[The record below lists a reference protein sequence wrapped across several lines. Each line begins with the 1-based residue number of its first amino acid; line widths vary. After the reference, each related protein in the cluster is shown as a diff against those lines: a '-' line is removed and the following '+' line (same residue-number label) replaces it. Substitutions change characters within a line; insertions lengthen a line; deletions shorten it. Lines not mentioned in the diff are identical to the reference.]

1 MANDYNVN
9 WQDYFGLNQGAYQQ
23 QAQNLLSPLDAQD
36 AQTRQDVAGSAR
48 GAYQRGVMG
57 QPGEDW
63 QYRRVFGGGDDPGEL
78 MSYGD
83 AVEKLQNPG
92 TLQAALEGSGHRSVS
107 ALDAAGVQQAGGQD
121 FRKASDRFQ
130 NTNAYAQQTTE
141 RAANDYRRGQADE
154 VRMAQQRA
162 DAQAAAQRAA
172 DAEKERRANWQKTLE
187 AQEAG
192 RGTLASVNWGGN
204 NVQFDP
210 NNQQRADERNLGRL
224 FSGTMSEGN
233 ASDRLRDLYHRARNP
248 LARYG
253 VKGNY

>member
-23 QAQNLLSPLDAQD
+23 QAQQLLSPLDAQD
-36 AQTRQDVAGSAR
+36 AQARQDVAGAAR

-57 QPGEDW
+57 QPGADW
-63 QYRRVFGGGDDPGEL
+63 QTQQAGNEL

-92 TLQAALEGSGHRSVS
+92 TLQAALEGSGHRPVS

-121 FRKASDRFQ
+121 FRKASDRYQ
-130 NTNAYAQQTTE
+130 NTNAYAKQTTE